1 MAFFDR
7 TEQDIVSASMDE
19 LSQYTNI
26 TQLSPGSKTRF
37 LLDTVAREQSLQHK
51 VFDSNLMNAFIKYAD
66 SKFLDYLGDML
77 NLPRNE
83 STHAVDDT
91 ENFMFYVSTGTFGD
105 INGGSNF
112 NIPSGTSV
120 STVPYDG
127 AVITPGLESQ
137 ATIQY
142 VTTETVTC
150 QSGQSFVYAPIRAV
164 LEGRNSDVPRSV
176 LNKHSFVAYTGTAQ
190 SKLKCTNRF
199 SISNGEDRESDD
211 SYRFR
216 LANLFRARE
225 MAVLSSI
232 RLAALSVPG
241 VIDTKEVICEQG
253 PGTFSL
259 YVTGTTPTTSPKLIQ
274 EVSSSVN
281 SVTAYGVRP
290 FVLGPIPIGLEFV
303 VAVKWNPRA
312 TTAQITSG
320 YVAMRNA
327 LENVL
332 NNTKIGEEVLFSD
345 LIDILLS
352 ATPYAMSI
360 GDVRSNRFE
369 EVYSYRTNP
378 SGVGTVRSLVV
389 SDVVIPIYNER
400 VILETSTKFRG
411 LQFLTR

>member
-7 TEQDIVSASMDE
+7 TEQDIVSASIDE

-37 LLDTVAREQSLQHK
+37 LLDTIAREQSLQHK

-77 NLPRNE
+77 NLARTE
-83 STHAVDDT
+83 STHASDDT
-91 ENFMFYVSTGTFGD
+91 DNFMFYVSTGTFGD
-105 INGGSNF
+105 INGSSSF
-112 NIPSGTSV
+112 TIPAGTIV

-127 AVITPGLESQ
+127 SVITPGLESQ
-137 ATIQY
+137 PTIQY
-142 VTTETVTC
+142 VTTTAAVC
-150 QSGQSFVYAPIRAV
+150 SSGISFVYVPIRAV
-164 LEGRNSDVPRSV
+164 IEGRNSDVPRSV
-176 LNKHSFVAYTGTAQ
+176 LNKHMFTTYTASSQ
-190 SKLKCTNRF
+190 NKLKCTNRF
-199 SISNGEDRESDD
+199 SVSNGEDRESDD

-281 SVTAYGVRP
+281 SVTAFGIRP
-290 FVLGPIPIGLEFV
+290 FILGPIPMGLEFV

-312 TTAQITSG
+312 TTAQITLG
-320 YVAMRNA
+320 YIAMRNI
-327 LENVL
+327 LEKYL
-332 NNTKIGEEVLFSD
+332 NETKIGEEVVFSD
-345 LIDILLS
+345 LVDVLLS
-352 ATPYAMSI
+352 ASTFAMSI
-360 GDVRSNRFE
+360 GDLRPNKFE
-369 EVYSYRTNP
+369 EVYLYRNNP
-378 SGVGTVRSLVV
+378 SGTGVTRSLVV
-389 SDVVIPIYNER
+389 SDMVTPLYNER
-400 VILETSTKFRG
+400 VILETSTKYRG
-411 LQFLTR
+411 VQFLTR